1 MSTSGLNVAISS
13 FSTAFGP
20 GGVAPYNLA
29 STVKGL
35 GSAGYI
41 SSLSNITSVS
51 TQVLYTSSI
60 NGQTF
65 GGPINSTTIGLG
77 TIGYVSSLSNIPS
90 ISTQALYTSS
100 INGQTFGGPINS
112 TTIGLGTIGYISSLS
127 NISSIKFGNFSTYTF
142 TYTGSDQS
150 FTVAP
155 GVTSLQVYAW
165 GAGGGGNA
173 GAGGAGALIMGAMPV
188 QTGDTYT
195 ITVGVGGTSNGGY
208 MGGSATG
215 GGGTFFKKSG
225 QNIIVAGAGGG
236 GAGNGYVGGCGTVGV
251 QAYSGGQTFA
261 GQVLGRTRDEIA
273 ALGGDNHNG
282 GGANTLVGP
291 GLEGRDYGLGG
302 TGGGGFYNGGPGG
315 LGTGAG
321 GAGSSFIST
330 NISIIPGETTYGF
343 GSRSNVGPG
352 SQYPWYINNA
362 GTGGGTYQIGYNG
375 LVVIVSI
382 FAGAFVSFNTANNLV
397 ISTQSLLINT
407 SLLDVSNQGRFQI
420 LSTQALYTSSIGV
433 NCNAPLFNLDV
444 NGGGNFS
451 NLVINGGAYPL
462 STNTSFLLSVF
473 GSGSVGRVGGT
484 TWTTISDSRVKENI
498 SLASYDRCY
507 SDISTLSLYRYT
519 YASSF
524 FDAFPL
530 ADRNVLGFIA
540 QEVSTIQPKAVQVN
554 NTMGISDLQWLNMD
568 QLNMSLYGA
577 VKKLINDK
585 ESLEST
591 VRDQAS
597 QISSLFSLVR
607 NM

>member
-1 MSTSGLNVAISS
+1 
-13 FSTAFGP
+13 
-20 GGVAPYNLA
+20 
-29 STVKGL
+29 
-35 GSAGYI
+35 
-41 SSLSNITSVS
+41 
-51 TQVLYTSSI
+51 
-60 NGQTF
+60 
-65 GGPINSTTIGLG
+65 
-77 TIGYVSSLSNIPS
+77 
-90 ISTQALYTSS
+90 
-100 INGQTFGGPINS
+100 
-112 TTIGLGTIGYISSLS
+112 
-127 NISSIKFGNFSTYTF
+127 
-142 TYTGSDQS
+142 
-150 FTVAP
+150 
-155 GVTSLQVYAW
+155 VTSLQVYAW

-195 ITVGVGGTSNGGY
+195 ITVGVGGTSNGGPY
-208 MGGSATG
+208 GSSATG

-236 GAGNGYVGGCGTVGV
+236 GAENGYVGGCGTVGV

-261 GQVLGRTRDEIA
+261 GQVLGRTREEIA

-291 GLEGRDYGLGG
+291 GIEGVDYGLGG
-302 TGGGGFYNGGPGG
+302 TGGGGFYNGGGGG
-315 LGTGAG
+315 LGRGAG

-330 NISIIPGETTYGF
+330 NISIIPGERTYGF

-362 GTGGGTYQIGYNG
+362 GTGGGTYQNGYNG

-382 FAGAFVSFNTANNLV
+382 FAGAFVSLNTANNLV

-407 SLLDVSNQGRFQI
+407 SLL
-420 LSTQALYTSSIGV
+420 GV